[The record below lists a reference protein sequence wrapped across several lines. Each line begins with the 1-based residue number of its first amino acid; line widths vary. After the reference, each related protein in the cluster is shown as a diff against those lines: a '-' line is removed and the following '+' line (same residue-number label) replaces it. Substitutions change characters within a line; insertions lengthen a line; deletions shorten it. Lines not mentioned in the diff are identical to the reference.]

1 MKADTVPSKST
12 ESTGHRLKWAG
23 RHGRQTESFGK
34 KERKVSQTGL
44 RVEMLLSCRSSRFF
58 PFASLVVTVT
68 QTYRCTGGGMEH
80 LRGSLRLAHPHGQ
93 FVLHHG
99 VKAREQERGMEKQR
113 EGERS
118 REEEREK
125 RRTGGREKREKREK
139 RKKRLGSKEGMKDQ
153 KGKRKS
159 ENK

>member
-1 MKADTVPSKST
+1 MKDDTVPSKST

-58 PFASLVVTVT
+58 PFGSLVITVT
-68 QTYRCTGGGMEH
+68 QTYRCTGGGMQH
-80 LRGSLRLAHPHGQ
+80 WRGSLRLAHPHGQ

-125 RRTGGREKREKREK
+125 RRT
-139 RKKRLGSKEGMKDQ
+139 
-153 KGKRKS
+153 
-159 ENK
+159 